1 MAKDYELIH
10 PRTHM
15 RVLSQYEIQKLADVG
30 SASYELLRRCAFA
43 VLSAGSQ
50 EDDYTRLEEDY
61 RKFKITVEQEERGIV
76 LRLSGAPHGAFVDN
90 QIIRGVREQLFSV
103 LRDILYAQESILQA
117 HRFDLTNSQDITNA
131 VFHLLRNANLLQ
143 PDVEPKLV
151 VCWGGHSIPPNEYQY
166 TKEVGYELGL
176 RGMDIGTG
184 CGPGAMKGP
193 MKGATIGHA
202 KQHIRNGRYIGITEP
217 GIIAAESPNPIVNE
231 LVILPDIEK
240 RLEAFVRL
248 AHGIIIFPGGP
259 GTAEEILYILGVLSH
274 PDNTNL
280 PYPLIITGPEET
292 RDYLHDIHRFIGD
305 TLGQS
310 AQDRYQLIINDPV
323 EVARVMN
330 QGIKHVRSFRREN
343 NDAFFYN
350 WSLTVAPDFQV
361 PFEPTHENMKALK
374 LSHSQKK
381 HHLAADLRRAFSG
394 IVSGNVKAD
403 GVELVREHGPYE
415 IHGDKDILEGMDR
428 LLRAMVDHG
437 RMKIS
442 GDYQPCYKI
451 VKD

>member
-1 MAKDYELIH
+1 MAKQYELIH
-10 PRTHM
+10 PKTHL
-15 RVLSQYEIQKLADVG
+15 RVLSQHEIQQLTDVSSG
-30 SASYELLRRCAFA
+30 AHELLRRCAFA

-50 EDDYTRLEEDY
+50 EDDYNQLEGAY
-61 RKFKITVEQEERGIV
+61 RDFHITVEQEERGIV
-76 LRLSGAPHGAFVDN
+76 LQLSGAPEGAFVDN
-90 QIIRGVREQLFSV
+90 EIIRGVREQLFSV

-117 HRFDLTNSQDITNA
+117 HRFDLNNSEDITNA

-151 VCWGGHSIPPNEYQY
+151 VCWGGHSIPPHEYQY

-202 KQHIRNGRYIGITEP
+202 KQHIRDGRYIGITEP

-240 RLEAFVRL
+240 RLEAFVRM
-248 AHGIIIFPGGP
+248 AHGIIVFPGGP

-274 PDNTNL
+274 PDNQKI
-280 PYPLIITGPEET
+280 PFPLIITGPEET
-292 RDYLHDIHRFIGD
+292 RAYLEDIDRFIGD
-305 TLGQS
+305 TLGES
-310 AQDRYQLIINDPV
+310 ARKRYQLIINDPV
-323 EVARVMN
+323 AVARAMK
-330 QGIKHVRSFRREN
+330 QGMKDVQVYRREN
-343 NDAFFYN
+343 NDAYFFN
-350 WSLTVAPDFQV
+350 WSLTIDHDFQV
-361 PFEPTHENMKALK
+361 PFEPTHENMRTLRLTRSAE
-374 LSHSQKK
+374 K

-394 IVSGNVKAD
+394 IVAGNVKAD
-403 GVELVREHGPYE
+403 GVQLVRKHGPYE
-415 IHGDKDILEGMDR
+415 IHGDTDILEGMDR

-442 GDYQPCYKI
+442 GEYQPCYRI